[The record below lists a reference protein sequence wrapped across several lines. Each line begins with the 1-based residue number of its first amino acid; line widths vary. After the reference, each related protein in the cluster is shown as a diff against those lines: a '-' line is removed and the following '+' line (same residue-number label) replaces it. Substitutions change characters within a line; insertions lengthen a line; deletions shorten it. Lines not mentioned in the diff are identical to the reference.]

1 MNLLGVGSEV
11 VKIIDLL
18 QTGVAG
24 NNHDAISEFLHDAKR
39 FILRNRQIADVAPLQ
54 LYCSGLIFAP
64 QMSIIRQ
71 ELETE
76 IPGWVQLLPRVA
88 ETWSLELQSLEGPSK
103 WVTSVAF
110 SPDGQLLASGSG
122 TPRQVPSSRLLKAIQ
137 TRFSRWPSHP
147 TANYWHPVLRTKQS
161 GSGTP

>member
-24 NNHDAISEFLHDAKR
+24 NNHDTISEFLHDAKR
-39 FILRNRQIADVAPLQ
+39 FILRNRQIADDAPLQ

-71 ELETE
+71 ENSWLGAA
-76 IPGWVQLLPRVA
+76 IA
-88 ETWSLELQSLEGPSK
+88 EGCGNLEL
-103 WVTSVAF
+103 
-110 SPDGQLLASGSG
+110 
-122 TPRQVPSSRLLKAIQ
+122 
-137 TRFSRWPSHP
+137 
-147 TANYWHPVLRTKQS
+147 RTTES
-161 GSGTP
+161 